1 MQRVGEVFFTTRQVQ
16 GGLGLGLFLANATLE
31 RLGGGVRMLP
41 RDGGGARVI
50 VSLPLQDKTER
61 S

>member
-1 MQRVGEVFFTTRQVQ
+1 
-16 GGLGLGLFLANATLE
+16 LGLFLANATLE